1 MFCGVRVGK
10 RPFRLMFVK
19 RSWLP
24 RSIGHGTQCQLFSM
38 SPAITSSRISYVFN
52 SGRLIRN
59 KTCEDLLS

>member
-1 MFCGVRVGK
+1 MFCGVKVGK

-38 SPAITSSRISYVFN
+38 SPAITSY
-52 SGRLIRN
+52 
-59 KTCEDLLS
+59 